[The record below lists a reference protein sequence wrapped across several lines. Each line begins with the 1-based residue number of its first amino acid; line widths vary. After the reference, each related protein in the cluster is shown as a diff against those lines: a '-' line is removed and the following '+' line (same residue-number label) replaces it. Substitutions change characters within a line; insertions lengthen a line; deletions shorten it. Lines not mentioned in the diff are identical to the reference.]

1 MGGGRRRGQ
10 EEGDEGEGG
19 GGRRGQG
26 TRMRAGLNLPETG
39 RLMTCLLL

>member
-1 MGGGRRRGQ
+1 MVGEGARRKEMKGK
-10 EEGDEGEGG
+10 GG